1 MTSTAATTV
10 PISEVEKWGRLTMPS
25 SAQDVRAYVN
35 TSGPDALLVITFKLP
50 EADLSSFMADAGYT
64 GQLQPVEGGLPALAH
79 FIGFSERLAGWPS
92 DAEWEGLVGDPTRI
106 LLGQELDEPG
116 FHRSL
121 LVDETDPDVVTIY
134 LVHFEVY

>member
-1 MTSTAATTV
+1 MTPTATPTV
-10 PISEVEKWGRLTMPS
+10 PIADIEKWGRLTMPS